1 MNMVNNKNNV
11 DELTEAFTCLKEF
24 IEDRKNNSDLK
35 I

>member
-1 MNMVNNKNNV
+1 MSLNKNNIN
-11 DELTEAFTCLKEF
+11 ELNEAFICLKEF